1 MLAFAVYT
9 FFSYSAL
16 YTVNISYEFK
26 NVSGTQTIEASTDGS
41 SDFKITKLENTD
53 SASAFLDTTG
63 QKAVGEVAKGQI
75 SVFNATSEI
84 KVIKKGTTITCIS
97 SACKG
102 LVYISN
108 TDLNLGPGSSV
119 NDYPI
124 TASDIGENYNL
135 ATNAGRFKVGN
146 YNSGTEIISSNISPI
161 SGGTQKTFVKIA
173 SQADADA
180 VEKKALDDL
189 KNIILTNIRTNSENN
204 SKYIISDSSFQIK
217 KISSQTD
224 PVGTEE
230 ETINT
235 TVQAKG
241 TVDAF
246 PKAQIENVIKDLKS
260 SIIPDGFHLDEDY
273 FHSDTKVISST
284 PGKITL
290 EVSVNAVARPN
301 LNTDEIKQSIFG
313 KSIPDAEKY
322 LSSIPNTKSYSASY
336 SPSTMPGFLRHVP
349 SDPNRVQIQYIA
361 LDPST

>member
-1 MLAFAVYT
+1 M
-9 FFSYSAL
+9 
-16 YTVNISYEFK
+16 
-26 NVSGTQTIEASTDGS
+26 D
-41 SDFKITKLENTD
+41 NTD

-63 QKAVGEVAKGQI
+63 QKAIGEVSKGQI

-84 KVIKKGTTITCIS
+84 KVIKKGTAITCIS
-97 SACKG
+97 AVCQG
-102 LVYISN
+102 LVYVSN
-108 TDLNLGPGSSV
+108 SDLNLGPGSSV
-119 NDYPI
+119 NDYAI

-146 YNSGTEIISSNISPI
+146 YNSGTEIIASNISPI
-161 SGGTQKTFVKIA
+161 SGGTAKTFVKIA

-189 KNIILTNIRTNSENN
+189 KNIILTNIRANSDNN
-204 SKYIISDSSFQIK
+204 SKYIISDSSFQIE

-241 TVDAF
+241 SVDAF
-246 PKAQIENVIKDLKS
+246 PKAQIENVIGELKS

-290 EVSVNAVARPN
+290 EVSVSAVARPN
-301 LNTDEIKQSIFG
+301 LSTDEIKQALYG
-313 KSIPDAEKY
+313 KSIDDAEKY
-322 LSSIPNTKSYSASY
+322 LGSIPNTKSFTATYT
-336 SPSTMPGFLRHVP
+336 PSTMPGFLRHVP
-349 SDPNRVQIQYIA
+349 SDPNRIQIQYLA
-361 LDPST
+361 LDPSS